1 MAEKDKEKETDPF
14 LYESEDEDDDI
25 EENKTESG
33 SSSSSSHGGDHAEV
47 SSPVSFTSQKW
58 PQSYKE
64 TIDSYSIAASPNIAN
79 LGFVP
84 TSSYA
89 SIHNYS
95 KGILDLITKSSFL
108 STNESAPQ
116 KADLDRISIT
126 QSLLSEK
133 STLHKQQTGELPI
146 GHGCSFTQTIFN
158 AGVGLLSTPS
168 TVKEAGWAGLVVLLL
183 FAVVCCYTGVL
194 MRYCFE
200 SKEGITTYPDLG
212 EAAFGRYGRLFIS
225 IVLYA
230 ELYSYCVEFI
240 ILEGD
245 NLSRLFPGTS
255 LNWAGFQLDSLHLFG
270 IVTALIV
277 LPTVCWWGDC
287 HTLIVLCVILL
298 GTAGG
303 IGFHHNAQAVNWNG
317 IPLVIVMGYLMF
329 GQQTLSQIT
338 LNMPPHAFLSK
349 VALWT
354 TLLFASLTLSKYAL
368 LMNPLARGIE
378 ELLPVGLSNSTWC
391 FIVLR
396 TALVISS
403 VGAAFLIPFFGLVMS
418 LIGSLLSILVSV
430 IVPSLCFLKIA
441 GRKATTVQVV
451 SSTTV
456 AALGIIAAT
465 LDTKVSTLISASGWW
480 DVPKVYSLFTFMEA
494 ETILSIPLIAM
505 DATCF
510 RCSTGCKTSV
520 HALRDCPTIRLIWE
534 SSELQTVFLGLIVL
548 DSHGVLIG
556 AVVMRAP
563 SLLSVLATELYA
575 LKVSLSFVLDA
586 SLLPLVVESNSLAAV
601 QLPSKEE
608 ECLAHEGVLVT
619 EIRRLLLA
627 LSSCVHFVP
636 HTANIVAHSIASY
649 SL

>member
-33 SSSSSSHGGDHAEV
+33 SSSNSSHGGDHAEV

-58 PQSYKE
+58 PQSYRE

-95 KGILDLITKSSFL
+95 KGILDLIAKSSFL

-158 AGVGLLSTPS
+158 GINVMAGVGLLSTPS

-200 SKEGITTYPDLG
+200 NKEGITTYPDLG

-225 IVLYA
+225 
-230 ELYSYCVEFI
+230 SYCVEFI

-277 LPTVCWWGDC
+277 LPSVWLRDLRLISFLSAGGVIVTL
-287 HTLIVLCVILL
+287 LIVLCVILL

-354 TLLFASLTLSKYAL
+354 TVINPLSKYPFRLKYAL

-403 VGAAFLIPFFGLVMS
+403 VGAAFLIPFFGLVMA

-465 LDTKVSTLISASGWW
+465 LGTYSSVS
-480 DVPKVYSLFTFMEA
+480 K
-494 ETILSIPLIAM
+494 
-505 DATCF
+505 
-510 RCSTGCKTSV
+510 
-520 HALRDCPTIRLIWE
+520 
-534 SSELQTVFLGLIVL
+534 IV
-548 DSHGVLIG
+548 
-556 AVVMRAP
+556 
-563 SLLSVLATELYA
+563 
-575 LKVSLSFVLDA
+575 K
-586 SLLPLVVESNSLAAV
+586 
-601 QLPSKEE
+601 
-608 ECLAHEGVLVT
+608 
-619 EIRRLLLA
+619 
-627 LSSCVHFVP
+627 
-636 HTANIVAHSIASY
+636 SY
-649 SL
+649 